1 MYTEN
6 PNQIKKIE
14 LGSVQV
20 FNVLRPFLSKAVPGT
35 KPVLSVQF
43 VTVFWTQELLVMVL
57 MTMSIV
63 QGVTENL
70 LVLKAMD
77 LDKVDLL

>member
-1 MYTEN
+1 M
-6 PNQIKKIE
+6 
-14 LGSVQV
+14 
-20 FNVLRPFLSKAVPGT
+20 PGT